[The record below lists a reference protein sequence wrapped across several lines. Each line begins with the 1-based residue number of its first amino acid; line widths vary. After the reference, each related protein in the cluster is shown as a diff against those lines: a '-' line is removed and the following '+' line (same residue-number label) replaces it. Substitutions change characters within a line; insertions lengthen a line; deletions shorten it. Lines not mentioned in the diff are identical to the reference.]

1 MAELAAR
8 ILADLAARGRPVGVE
23 ALAPYDE
30 LHAMGKAGTD
40 GLAAL
45 AEVTAADRVVD
56 LGCGTGGPARRLAAR
71 FGARVHGIDRHRG
84 WIAAARHLTVACGL
98 QDRVSLAVGNVCD
111 TDGTKAG
118 RFTLV
123 WTQHVG
129 MAVADKRAFFA
140 TARRLVA
147 PGGRLALFD
156 VLRTGADSPD
166 PAFPVPWADRAADSH
181 LIDAETLTRGLAT
194 AGFRVRLWQDV
205 GAEALA
211 RIEAALARPGLVTAD
226 DGPALTVGPDWP
238 ERARNLRDGM
248 AAGHL
253 TLVRLVA
260 DPV

>member
-8 ILADLAARGRPVGVE
+8 ILADLAAKGRPVGVE

-45 AEVTAADRVVD
+45 AEVTAADLVVD

-71 FGARVHGIDRHRG
+71 FGARVHGIDLHPG
-84 WIAAARHLTVACGL
+84 WIAAARHLTAACGL
-98 QDRVSLAVGNVCD
+98 QDRVSLAVGDVRD
-111 TDGTKAG
+111 EEVAEAG
-118 RFTLV
+118 GFTLV

-129 MAVADKRAFFA
+129 MAVADKPAFLA
-140 TARRLVA
+140 AARRLVA

-156 VLRTGADSPD
+156 VLKTGPGAAD

-181 LIDAETLTRGLAT
+181 LIDPATLTDLLAT
-194 AGFRVRLWQDV
+194 AGFTVRVWEDV

-211 RIEAALARPGLVTAD
+211 RVEASLAKPGLVTPH
-226 DGPALTVGPDWP
+226 DGPALTVGADWP
-238 ERARNLRDGM
+238 ERVRHLRDGL

-260 DPV
+260 DPA